1 MRRIY
6 IASSWKNKEKV
17 RELAAKLRGLGH
29 EVFDFTDQDNRPK
42 GTDWFNCPADKW
54 DGPPLETMEY
64 KQFLKFET
72 SQHIFTADMSGL
84 HWADT
89 VILYL
94 PSGRSS
100 HMEAGW
106 GAGAGKDLFILGDL
120 PLGEFDPL
128 YFLAKECYHEAEL
141 PALLKVLA
149 EPFGKVVCAWCQS
162 SEHLSKDCPSSQID
176 KYRRCLQAIADPLID
191 GDYIGELRGEV
202 NICLNVIHFHKA
214 FEKAALEL
222 LPEEKADELRRR
234 AYVIRARDWGRL
246 PW

>member
-1 MRRIY
+1 MFRKIY
-6 IASSWKNKEKV
+6 IASSWKNKDKV
-17 RELAAKLRGLGH
+17 RALAGKLRSLGH
-29 EVFDFTDQDNRPK
+29 EVFDFTDRENRPK

-54 DGPPLETMEY
+54 DGPPLATMEY
-64 KQFLKFET
+64 KAFLKFAT

-120 PLGEFDPL
+120 PLGEFDSL

-141 PALLKVLA
+141 PALLETLA
-149 EPFGKVVCAWCQS
+149 NPFGKVVCAWCQS
-162 SEHLSKDCPSSQID
+162 PDHLSKDCPSSQND
-176 KYRRCLQAIADPLID
+176 AQSRAWRAITDPLIE
-191 GDYIGELRGEV
+191 GDYIGSLRGEV
-202 NICLNVIHFHKA
+202 NICLNVIHYHKS
-214 FEKAALEL
+214 FEKAVLEL
-222 LPEEKADELRRR
+222 LPQRYDEIRRR
-234 AYVIRARDWGRL
+234 ANVIRARDYGRL